1 LHNNTLWHY
10 CNLKLKAFYF
20 LSVILLLSGR
30 SELWANAKGNMEYQR
45 FTENCMGTEFTILI
59 DHPDVQL
66 ARNTA
71 AQAFDEA
78 HRLNQILSDYLSDSE
93 LSRLSGNSGSSIFY
107 PVSKDLFR
115 VLSASQKLARE
126 TGGGFDITVGP
137 FSRLWR
143 IARFRKVLPS
153 KPKLLHAQN
162 RVGYEKLILDA
173 KKKKAKLAAYAMVLD
188 LGGIAKGYAAD
199 QMLSVIKDYGIKR
212 CLIDAGGDLVIGEPP
227 AGKKGWSIDVGG
239 KTHHQL
245 PKLLLSNCSV
255 STSGDIEQFL
265 EVDGTFYSHIIDPRT
280 AIGLSSRSQVTVI
293 AKNGMTS
300 DSLASACLVL
310 GFDASLGLL
319 KAYGVD
325 AAFFIK
331 HENGSD
337 ILMEYKR
344 NP

>member
-1 LHNNTLWHY
+1 M
-10 CNLKLKAFYF
+10 KAFYF
-20 LSVILLLSGR
+20 LSVILLLFCR
-30 SELWANAKGNMEYQR
+30 LELWAKAKSSFEYQT
-45 FTENCMGTEFTILI
+45 FTESCMGTEFTILI
-59 DHPDVQL
+59 DHPDLEL

-71 AQAFDEA
+71 TQAFEEA

-93 LSRLSGNSGSSIFY
+93 LSRLSSNSGSSNFHRI
-107 PVSKDLFR
+107 SKDLFR
-115 VLSASQKLARE
+115 VLTASQKLARE
-126 TGGGFDITVGP
+126 TGGAFDITVGP

-143 IARFRKVLPS
+143 IARFRKALPS
-153 KPKLLHAQN
+153 KAKLLKAQS

-173 KKKKAKLAAYAMVLD
+173 KKKRAQLVENAMVLD

-199 QMLSVIKDYGIKR
+199 QMLSVIKGLGIKR

-227 AGKKGWSIDVGG
+227 SGKKGWSVDVGG
-239 KTHHQL
+239 KKHHQI

-265 EVDGTFYSHIIDPRT
+265 EVDGTVYSHIIDPRT
-280 AIGLSSRSQVTVI
+280 AIGISSRSQVTVI
-293 AKNGMTS
+293 AKNGMIS

-310 GFDASLGLL
+310 GFDESLDVL
-319 KAYGVD
+319 KDYGVD
-325 AAFFIK
+325 AAYFIK

-337 ILMEYKR
+337 IMVEYKK

>member
-1 LHNNTLWHY
+1 M
-10 CNLKLKAFYF
+10 KASYF
-20 LSVILLLSGR
+20 FSVILLIFGHL
-30 SELWANAKGNMEYQR
+30 ELWPKPKIGYDYQR
-45 FTENCMGTEFTILI
+45 FTESCMGTDFIILI
-59 DHPDVQL
+59 DHPDIKL
-66 ARNTA
+66 ARA
-71 AQAFDEA
+71 AATQAFEEA

-93 LSRLSGNSGSSIFY
+93 LSQLSSNSGSSNFY
-107 PVSKDLFR
+107 IISTDLFQ
-115 VLSASQKLARE
+115 VLTASQKLARE
-126 TGGGFDITVGP
+126 TGGAFDITVGP

-143 IARFRKVLPS
+143 IARFRKALPS
-153 KPKLLHAQN
+153 KPKLLNAQR

-173 KKKKAKLAAYAMVLD
+173 NKKRAQLVEYAMVLD

-199 QMLSVIKDYGIKR
+199 QMLSVIKDFGIKR

-227 AGKKGWSIDVGG
+227 LGKKGWSVNVGG
-239 KTHHQL
+239 NSHHQL

-265 EVDGTFYSHIIDPRT
+265 EVDGTVYSHIIDPRT
-280 AIGLSSRSQVTVI
+280 AIGICSRSQVTVI

-310 GFDASLGLL
+310 GFDASLDILE
-319 KAYGVD
+319 AYDVD

-337 ILMEYKR
+337 IMMEYKKK
-344 NP
+344 P

>member
-1 LHNNTLWHY
+1 MHDNTLWHY
-10 CNLKLKAFYF
+10 YNPKLKASYF
-20 LSVILLLSGR
+20 LSIILLLFGV
-30 SELWANAKGNMEYQR
+30 SELPANAKSSFEYQR
-45 FTENCMGTEFTILI
+45 FTESCMGTEFTILI
-59 DHPDVQL
+59 DHHDVQL
-66 ARNTA
+66 ARTTA
-71 AQAFDEA
+71 TQAFDEA
-78 HRLNQILSDYLSDSE
+78 HRLNQILSDYMSDSE
-93 LSRLSGNSGSSIFY
+93 LSRLSSNSGSSNFY
-107 PVSKDLFR
+107 PISKDLFR
-115 VLSASQKLARE
+115 VLVASQKLARE
-126 TGGGFDITVGP
+126 TRGGFDITVGP

-143 IARFRKVLPS
+143 IARFRKALPS
-153 KPKLLHAQN
+153 KLKLLNAQK

-173 KKKKAKLAAYAMVLD
+173 KNERAKLIEYAMVLD

-199 QMLSVIKDYGIKR
+199 QMLSVIKDNGIKR

-227 AGKKGWSIDVGG
+227 SGKKGWSIDVGG

-245 PKLLLSNCSV
+245 PKLLLSNCSI

-310 GFDASLGLL
+310 GFDASLGVL
-319 KAYGVD
+319 KDYGVD

-331 HENGSD
+331 HENRSD
-337 ILMEYKR
+337 IMMEYKK

>member
-1 LHNNTLWHY
+1 MLHNTLWHY
-10 CNLKLKAFYF
+10 CNLNLKAFYF
-20 LSVILLLSGR
+20 LSVILLLFGR
-30 SELWANAKGNMEYQR
+30 SEMWANAKSSFEYQR
-45 FTENCMGTEFTILI
+45 FTESCMGTEFTILI
-59 DHPDVQL
+59 DHPDQEL

-71 AQAFDEA
+71 TQAFEEA

-93 LSRLSGNSGSSIFY
+93 LSLLSNNSGSSNFY
-107 PVSKDLFR
+107 PISKDLFR
-115 VLSASQKLARE
+115 VLTASQKLARE
-126 TGGGFDITVGP
+126 TGGAFDITVGP

-143 IARFRKVLPS
+143 IARFRKALPS
-153 KPKLLHAQN
+153 KPKLLNAQK

-173 KKKKAKLAAYAMVLD
+173 KKKTAQLVEFAMVLD

-199 QMLSVIKDYGIKR
+199 QMLSVIKDFGIKR

-227 AGKKGWSIDVGG
+227 LGKKGWSVDVGG
-239 KTHHQL
+239 KSHHQL

-265 EVDGTFYSHIIDPRT
+265 EVDGTVYSHIIDPRT
-280 AIGLSSRSQVTVI
+280 AIGISSRSQVTVI
-293 AKNGMTS
+293 AKNGTTS

-310 GFDASLGLL
+310 GFDASLRVL

-337 ILMEYKR
+337 IMMEYKKK
-344 NP
+344 P